1 MASEALAATGA
12 AAPNTAD
19 QKRARFI
26 NLAEQAAI
34 AAECAAK
41 KVKIAHNMA
50 KDIWDNHS
58 DFPGAQDTACF
69 MQDLTEQSAKTWF
82 MALEGKT
89 VFQNFA
95 EVAETRKRHQ
105 GESNCH
111 KRNVVAMMGVDVM
124 GMDI

>member
-1 MASEALAATGA
+1 MAATGA

-26 NLAEQAAI
+26 SLAEQAAI
-34 AAECAAK
+34 AAENAAK
-41 KVKIAHNMA
+41 KVKIAHEYA
-50 KDIWDNHS
+50 DHIYKEHS
-58 DFPGAQDTACF
+58 DFPGAEDTADF
-69 MQDLTEQSAKTWF
+69 MRQLAEQTAKTWF

-111 KRNVVAMMGVDVM
+111 KRKVVAMMGVDVM